1 MGVHSDTTSVVLSAL
16 FFYLS
21 HYPDVYAKIV
31 AETRKAFPTR
41 SSIREGSPLESCGY
55 RYACLNEA
63 MRVSTPTSRSPSRK
77 VEQGR
82 ALVAGEYFPSGS
94 DVGCC
99 VYAVHQKKPFFP
111 DFFRFMPEGWIESE
125 LTVTPEQCQLAAGAL
140 KPFLI
145 GPRACA
151 GRWLA
156 MLELSLTT
164 AQILWTVDFR
174 RAKRTIRQFR

>member
-31 AETRKAFPTR
+31 AETRKTFPTR
-41 SSIREGSPLESCGY
+41 SSIRAGSSLESCEHLH
-55 RYACLNEA
+55 ACLNEA
-63 MRVSTPTSRSPSRK
+63 MRMSPPFSGSPSRE
-77 VEQGR
+77 VEQDR
-82 ALVAGEYFPSGS
+82 ALVAGEYFPSGY

-99 VYAVHQKKPFFP
+99 LYAVHHIEAYFP
-111 DFFRFMPEGWIESE
+111 DSFRFMPERWTESE
-125 LTVTPEQCQLAAGAL
+125 LTVTPEQRLLAAGAL
-140 KPFLI
+140 KAFSI

-156 MLELSLTT
+156 MLELSLRI
-164 AQILWTVDFR
+164 A
-174 RAKRTIRQFR
+174 